1 MNNKSFKIKA
11 REMPNFS
18 KIVPKQIES
27 NRELTVPQGFEL
39 ASERLHREA
48 QQLKREKLE
57 LQQLMEQKKRK
68 FKSKPLPDYESLELT
83 VMPSAKPSTIAMKP
97 VFASDKLTKKAVK
110 VAVKK
115 DDGPKDFQF

>member
-1 MNNKSFKIKA
+1 
-11 REMPNFS
+11 
-18 KIVPKQIES
+18 
-27 NRELTVPQGFEL
+27 
-39 ASERLHREA
+39 
-48 QQLKREKLE
+48 
-57 LQQLMEQKKRK
+57 MEQKKRK